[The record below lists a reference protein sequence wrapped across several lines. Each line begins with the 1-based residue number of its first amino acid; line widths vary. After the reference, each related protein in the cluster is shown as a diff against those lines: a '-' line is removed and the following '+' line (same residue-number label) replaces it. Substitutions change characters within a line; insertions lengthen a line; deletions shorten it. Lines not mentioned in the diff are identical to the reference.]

1 MTRKVVAILLSGS
14 SIYLLSYEGRRRM
27 ASHEDIKLLEES
39 TFDKEI
45 QDGVVL
51 VDFYADW
58 CGPCRMMTPVL
69 EKVAKEVKGKAVIGK
84 LDIDKAQKIASQ
96 FQVTSIPTL
105 ILYKNG
111 KEVGRL
117 VGLRDAAT
125 VKNFIDGAK

>member
-1 MTRKVVAILLSGS
+1 MIFTFWRGT
-14 SIYLLSYEGRRRM
+14 M
-27 ASHEDIKLLEES
+27 AEHGDIKLLVED
-39 TFDKEI
+39 TFNKEI
-45 QDGVVL
+45 QHGVYL

-69 EKVAKEVKGKAVIGK
+69 EKVAKEVKGKATIGK
-84 LDIDKAQKIASQ
+84 LDIDKAQKIASE

-105 ILYKNG
+105 ILYKEG

>member
-1 MTRKVVAILLSGS
+1 MMKLTL
-14 SIYLLSYEGRRRM
+14 EDPM
-27 ASHEDIKLLEES
+27 ATHEDILLLEEA

-45 QDGVVL
+45 KNGVVL

-69 EKVAKEVKGKAVIGK
+69 EKVAKDVKGKAVIGK
-84 LDIDKAQKIASQ
+84 LDIDKAQKIASE

-117 VGLRDAAT
+117 VGLRDANA
-125 VKNFIDGAK
+125 VKDFIDKTK